1 MKKLLISLILIFL
14 SLNINAEISQSG
26 ITDLR
31 QLDNNRILNLIN
43 GNQLTGIIS
52 DGPFQGPISH
62 TFYKNGKYETIIDD
76 KTYSGIWKVANK
88 KVCSKINNSSEFNC
102 VYWYKG
108 LKDGRQYYYI
118 VAYGAIFQQFSKV
131 ISIAQLNEDK
141 KKAEDKKI
149 AEAKRKADAKKAEE
163 KRKADAKKAEE
174 KRIAEEKRRA
184 AESKRIADAKKAES
198 KRIADIKALEEIIDM
213 NLKILKNHYKKL
225 QDLELPNLKV
235 KAYAL
240 ISEVE
245 SNTSSDLSILK
256 SLKNRLW
263 SLNLS
268 IRASITTEEK
278 RIADAKQAEE
288 IKKQAEEKR
297 IADAKKAEEKRI
309 ADIKAAEETINSY
322 LKIIIVL
329 LIIMASITLAI
340 AIRFSKP

>member
-1 MKKLLISLILIFL
+1 MKKLLLLLTLSFFSIQGLAGGCPDGSEPLKSISADGTYFVYNCGG
-14 SLNINAEISQSG
+14 STTSSSVNINAGISQSG

-76 KTYSGIWKVANK
+76 KIYSGIWKVESK
-88 KVCSKINNSSEFNC
+88 KVCSKNNTSSEFNC

-118 VAYGAIFQQFSKV
+118 VAYGEIFQQFNKV
-131 ISIAQLNEDK
+131 ISLVQLNQ
-141 KKAEDKKI
+141 
-149 AEAKRKADAKKAEE
+149 E
-163 KRKADAKKAEE
+163 KKKAEE
-174 KRIAEEKRRA
+174 KRIA
-184 AESKRIADAKKAES
+184 
-198 KRIADIKALEEIIDM
+198 DIKA
-213 NLKILKNHYKKL
+213 
-225 QDLELPNLKV
+225 
-235 KAYAL
+235 
-240 ISEVE
+240 
-245 SNTSSDLSILK
+245 
-256 SLKNRLW
+256 
-263 SLNLS
+263 
-268 IRASITTEEK
+268 
-278 RIADAKQAEE
+278 
-288 IKKQAEEKR
+288 AEEKR

>member
-1 MKKLLISLILIFL
+1 MKKLIISLILIFL
-14 SLNINAEISQSG
+14 SFNINAEISQSG

-52 DGPFQGPISH
+52 DGPFQGPITH
-62 TFYKNGKYETIIDD
+62 TYYKNGKYETIFDD
-76 KTYSGIWKVANK
+76 KIYSGIWKVENN
-88 KVCSKINNSSEFNC
+88 KVCSKNNTSSEFNC

-118 VAYGAIFQQFSKV
+118 VAYGEIFQEFNKV
-131 ISIAQLNEDK
+131 ISLVLLNQEK
-141 KKAEDKKI
+141 
-149 AEAKRKADAKKAEE
+149 KKAEE
-163 KRKADAKKAEE
+163 KIKVEAKKQAEEIKKQAEE
-174 KRIAEEKRRA
+174 KRIA
-184 AESKRIADAKKAES
+184 
-198 KRIADIKALEEIIDM
+198 DIKPLEEIIDS

-225 QDLELPNLKV
+225 QDLELDSLKV
-235 KAYAL
+235 KADQL

-263 SLNLS
+263 NLNLS
-268 IRASITTEEK
+268 IRPA
-278 RIADAKQAEE
+278 
-288 IKKQAEEKR
+288 IKTEEKR
-297 IADAKKAEEKRI
+297 IADAKKAEEKRIADAKKVEEKRIADAKKAEENRI

>member
-31 QLDNNRILNLIN
+31 QLDNNRILDLIN

-163 KRKADAKKAEE
+163 KR
-174 KRIAEEKRRA
+174 IAEEKRRA
-184 AESKRIADAKKAES
+184 AESKRIADAKKTEE
-198 KRIADIKALEEIIDM
+198 KRIADIKALEEIIDI

-288 IKKQAEEKR
+288 
-297 IADAKKAEEKRI
+297 KRI

-329 LIIMASITLAI
+329 LIIMAIITLAI